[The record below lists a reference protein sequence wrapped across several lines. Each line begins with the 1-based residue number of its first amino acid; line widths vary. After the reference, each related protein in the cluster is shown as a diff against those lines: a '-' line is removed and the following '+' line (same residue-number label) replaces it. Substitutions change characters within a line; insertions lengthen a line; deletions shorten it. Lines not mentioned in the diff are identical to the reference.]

1 MTRLKS
7 CSKCFVL
14 VCCVSK
20 GTCKLR
26 SNPGRLGSS
35 ILFGFTKFLD
45 AIEARDTDTTFNRF
59 KNFKRW
65 WRKSIIPIDYGSYGK
80 FLFNF
85 LKGSFSGEVP
95 SSSEHTHLKGI
106 NFKWVNACYTH

>member
-20 GTCKLR
+20 GTGKLR
-26 SNPGRLGSS
+26 SNPGGLGSS
-35 ILFGFTKFLD
+35 ILLRFTKFLD
-45 AIEARDTDTTFNRF
+45 AIEARDTDTIFSRF

-65 WRKSIIPIDYGSYGK
+65 WWKSIIPIDYVLQWRGTQ
-80 FLFNF
+80 F
-85 LKGSFSGEVP
+85 
-95 SSSEHTHLKGI
+95 
-106 NFKWVNACYTH
+106 

>member
-20 GTCKLR
+20 GTGKLR
-26 SNPGRLGSS
+26 SNPGGLGSS
-35 ILFGFTKFLD
+35 ILLRFTKFLD
-45 AIEARDTDTTFNRF
+45 AIEARDTDTIFSRL

-65 WRKSIIPIDYGSYGK
+65 WRKSIIPIDYGSYRK
-80 FLFNF
+80 FFFNF
-85 LKGSFSGEVP
+85 LEGSLTCEVP
-95 SSSEHTHLKGI
+95 SPSQNCHVLNYHGETL
-106 NFKWVNACYTH
+106 N